1 VGRDAKERW
10 GRKRRRGEFIEKF
23 ETPPY
28 GVLLSLFPPLRP
40 YTRPILLE
48 GST

>member
-1 VGRDAKERW
+1 MGEEEEE
-10 GRKRRRGEFIEKF
+10 GEFIEKF

-28 GVLLSLFPPLRP
+28 GVLLSLFPPPRP